1 MKKDQLGN
9 RMKAYENIPRIQ
21 LTPRMPI
28 IVRVDGCH
36 FHTYTK
42 PFNKP
47 WDNRLRQAMV
57 FAAKKLLSEV
67 GGAGLVYV
75 QSDEISVL
83 INPYKKFET
92 QQYFGGNVQKISSV
106 SASIATV
113 AFNSVIKTLASPK
126 GYATFDGRC
135 FVIPR
140 EDVSNYFLWRWKD
153 CVRNS
158 VSGLAQAHFSAKQLN
173 GVNQLGMKEKLSNK
187 GIVWENCSAW
197 DKWGTYITSLN
208 DNEVHCEFLD
218 IKSTIE
224 KLLEQEEE

>member
-1 MKKDQLGN
+1 
-9 RMKAYENIPRIQ
+9 
-21 LTPRMPI
+21 
-28 IVRVDGCH
+28 
-36 FHTYTK
+36 
-42 PFNKP
+42 
-47 WDNRLRQAMV
+47 MV

-75 QSDEISVL
+75 QSDEISIL

-106 SASIATV
+106 SASIATA
-113 AFNSVIKTLASPK
+113 AFNSTITSWASEINLR

-135 FVIPR
+135 FVVPR
-140 EDVSNYFLWRWKD
+140 EDVSNYFLWRWQD

-173 GVNQLGMKEKLSNK
+173 GVNQLDMKEKLSNK

-197 DKWGTYITSLN
+197 DKWGTYISSLN

-218 IKSTIE
+218 IKPTIE